1 MPKSAKQSH
10 TANRI
15 RLLGH
20 LGATEV
26 ALLSPWI
33 QNMSTEKHPQ
43 QALTPSALLHT
54 MLRVSNL
61 DRSIAFYVGLLCM
74 TLFRKEEYPEGRF
87 TLAFVGY
94 GNEDQYAAIELTHNW
109 DTQDYDH
116 GPAYGHVALRVA
128 NVERTCRYL
137 AEANV
142 RVVRAPGPMT
152 HSSPQRQTPE
162 NIAFV
167 ADPDGYRLELIE
179 HPSAC

>member
-1 MPKSAKQSH
+1 
-10 TANRI
+10 
-15 RLLGH
+15 
-20 LGATEV
+20 
-26 ALLSPWI
+26 
-33 QNMSTEKHPQ
+33 MSTETQ
-43 QALTPSALLHT
+43 SEEALTPSALLHT

-61 DRSIAFYVGLLCM
+61 DRSIAFYVGLLGM

-94 GNEDQYAAIELTHNW
+94 GNEEQSPAIELTHNW
-109 DTQDYDH
+109 DTQDYEH
-116 GPAYGHVALRVA
+116 GSAFGHVALRVA

-142 RVVRAPGPMT
+142 QVVRAPGPMT
-152 HSSPQRQTPE
+152 HSSPQRQAPE

-179 HPSAC
+179 HPCAC

>member
-1 MPKSAKQSH
+1 MPKSAKQSQR
-10 TANRI
+10 ANHI

-20 LGATEV
+20 LGAAEV
-26 ALLSPWI
+26 ASLNPWSS
-33 QNMSTEKHPQ
+33 NMSTEKRPQ

-61 DRSIAFYVGLLCM
+61 DRSIAFYVGLLGM

-94 GNEDQYAAIELTHNW
+94 GNEDQSAAIELTHNW
-109 DTQDYDH
+109 DTQDYEH
-116 GPAYGHVALRVA
+116 GSAYGHVALRVA
-128 NVERTCRYL
+128 NIERTCRYL

-152 HSSPQRQTPE
+152 HSSPQRQAPE

-179 HPSAC
+179 HPGAC

>member
-1 MPKSAKQSH
+1 MPKSAKQSQR
-10 TANRI
+10 ASRV

-20 LGATEV
+20 LGAADV
-26 ALLSPWI
+26 AFLSPWI
-33 QNMSTEKHPQ
+33 QNMSTQKHPQ

-61 DRSIAFYVGLLCM
+61 DRSIAFYVGLLGM

-94 GNEDQYAAIELTHNW
+94 GNEDQSAAIELTHNW
-109 DTQDYDH
+109 DTQDYEH
-116 GPAYGHVALRVA
+116 GSAFGHVALRVA

-152 HSSPQRQTPE
+152 HSSPQRQVPE